1 MGNTIVTPIERYIID
16 FVYKLRIEKNLSQDD
31 IATII
36 GVKQPFIASIEN
48 PNTRAKYN
56 INHINL
62 LADHLGMSPRN
73 FLPENHI
80 V

>member
-62 LADHLGMSPRN
+62 LADHFGMSPRN
-73 FLPENHI
+73 FLPEKPI